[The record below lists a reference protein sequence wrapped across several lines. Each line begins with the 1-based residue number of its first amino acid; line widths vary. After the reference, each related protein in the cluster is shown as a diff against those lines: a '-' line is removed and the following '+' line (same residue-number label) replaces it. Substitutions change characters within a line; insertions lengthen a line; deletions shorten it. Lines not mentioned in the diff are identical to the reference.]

1 MDTFTTL
8 VVFLY
13 VISVYRVSN
22 ARDTITVDLVIRDGE
37 TITSVGGSFELG
49 FFSPDDSNNRY
60 VGIWYKKVST
70 RTVVWVA
77 NREFPL
83 TDSSGV
89 LKVTDQGTLVILSG
103 TNGIIW
109 SSNSL
114 QPAMNPN
121 AQLLESGN
129 LVMKNGNDSDPEKF
143 LWQSFDYPCDTALPG
158 MKFGRNTVTGLEWYL
173 SSWKST
179 DDPSKGNFTYRL
191 DPSGFPQLILRSGS
205 AVTFRSGPWNGLR
218 FSGFPE
224 IRSNPVYKYAFVLN
238 EEEMYYTYELL
249 NSSVITRLVLSPNG
263 YVQRFTWIDRT
274 RGWIL
279 YSSAQKDDC
288 DSYALCGAYGSCNIN
303 HSPKCTCMKG
313 FVPKFPNEWSMV
325 DWSNG
330 CVRSTPLDCHK
341 GEGFVKYSGVKLP
354 DTRNSWFNESMSL
367 KECASMCLGN
377 CSCTA
382 YANSDIRNGG
392 SGCLLWFGDLID
404 IREFAENGQ
413 ELYVR
418 MAASELDAFSSS
430 NSSSEKRRKQVI
442 ISSVSILGVLFL
454 IVILTLYVVKKKK
467 LKSNG
472 KVKHYLEGG
481 EANERH
487 EHLELPLFDL
497 AALLSATN
505 NFSSDNKLGEGGF
518 GPVYKGILQEG
529 QEIAI
534 KRLSKNSRQG
544 LNEFKNEVES
554 IAKLQHRNLVKL
566 LGCCIH
572 GNERM
577 LIYEFM
583 PNKSLDFFIFDQMR
597 SVVLDWPK
605 RFVIINGVARGLLY
619 LHQDSRLRVIHR
631 DLKAENVLLDSEM
644 SPKISDFGLARSFG
658 GNETE
663 ANTTRVAGTLGYMSP
678 EYATEGL
685 YSTKSDVFSFGVLVL
700 EIVTGKRNRG
710 FFHPDHGYNLL
721 GHAWTLYMEGRSLEL
736 IDPSMGDTYNL
747 SEVLRTINMGLLCVQ
762 RFPSD
767 RPSMH
772 SVVLMLGSEGA
783 VPQPKEPCFFTE
795 RNVLEANPF
804 PGEHMLFSGNET
816 SITLLEAR

>member
-1 MDTFTTL
+1 
-8 VVFLY
+8 
-13 VISVYRVSN
+13 
-22 ARDTITVDLVIRDGE
+22 
-37 TITSVGGSFELG
+37 
-49 FFSPDDSNNRY
+49 
-60 VGIWYKKVST
+60 
-70 RTVVWVA
+70 
-77 NREFPL
+77 
-83 TDSSGV
+83 
-89 LKVTDQGTLVILSG
+89 
-103 TNGIIW
+103 
-109 SSNSL
+109 
-114 QPAMNPN
+114 
-121 AQLLESGN
+121 
-129 LVMKNGNDSDPEKF
+129 MKNGNDSDPEKF

-418 MAASELDAFSSS
+418 MAASEL
-430 NSSSEKRRKQVI
+430 
-442 ISSVSILGVLFL
+442 
-454 IVILTLYVVKKKK
+454 
-467 LKSNG
+467 G

>member
-1 MDTFTTL
+1 MATFTTL
-8 VVFLY
+8 VVFFYAIFIL
-13 VISVYRVSN
+13 RVSN
-22 ARDTITVDLVIRDGE
+22 AGDTITVDLVIRDGE

-49 FFSPDDSNNRY
+49 FFSPVDSNNRY

-89 LKVTDQGTLVILSG
+89 LKVTDQGTLVVLNG

-109 SSNSL
+109 SSNSS
-114 QPAMNPN
+114 QPAINPN
-121 AQLLESGN
+121 VQLLESGN
-129 LVMKNGNDSDPEKF
+129 LVVKNGNDSDPEKF
-143 LWQSFDYPCDTALPG
+143 LWQSFDYPCDTVLPG
-158 MKFGRNTVTGLEWYL
+158 MKFGRNTVTGLDRYL

-205 AVTFRSGPWNGLR
+205 AVTFCSGPWNGLR
-218 FSGFPE
+218 FSGCPE
-224 IRSNPVYKYAFVLN
+224 IRSNPVYKYSFVLN
-238 EEEMYYTYELL
+238 EKEIYYTYDLL
-249 NSSVITRLVLSPNG
+249 NNSVITRLVLSPNG

-279 YSSAQKDDC
+279 YSSAHKDDC

-313 FVPKFPNEWSMV
+313 FVPKFPNEWNMV

-354 DTRNSWFNESMSL
+354 DTQYSWFNENMSL
-367 KECASMCLGN
+367 KECASICLGN

-454 IVILTLYVVKKKK
+454 VVILTLYVVKKKK
-467 LKSNG
+467 KLKRNG
-472 KVKHYLEGG
+472 KIKHYLEGG

-518 GPVYKGILQEG
+518 GPVYKPHATQE
-529 QEIAI
+529 E
-534 KRLSKNSRQG
+534 
-544 LNEFKNEVES
+544 
-554 IAKLQHRNLVKL
+554 
-566 LGCCIH
+566 
-572 GNERM
+572 
-577 LIYEFM
+577 
-583 PNKSLDFFIFDQMR
+583 
-597 SVVLDWPK
+597 
-605 RFVIINGVARGLLY
+605 
-619 LHQDSRLRVIHR
+619 
-631 DLKAENVLLDSEM
+631 
-644 SPKISDFGLARSFG
+644 
-658 GNETE
+658 
-663 ANTTRVAGTLGYMSP
+663 
-678 EYATEGL
+678 
-685 YSTKSDVFSFGVLVL
+685 
-700 EIVTGKRNRG
+700 
-710 FFHPDHGYNLL
+710 
-721 GHAWTLYMEGRSLEL
+721 
-736 IDPSMGDTYNL
+736 
-747 SEVLRTINMGLLCVQ
+747 
-762 RFPSD
+762 FPSLNKKESKPHQRGRRED
-767 RPSMH
+767 FKELESLH
-772 SVVLMLGSEGA
+772 NEEEGD
-783 VPQPKEPCFFTE
+783 PPP
-795 RNVLEANPF
+795 
-804 PGEHMLFSGNET
+804 
-816 SITLLEAR
+816 LL